1 MTTHMVGEY
10 SGQSRAERRLPGV
23 VPPRAEG
30 AGRIA
35 LIVAGVASLAL
46 APLSPAVTGIVHGVT
61 VVAIGVLLIC
71 GPRRQE
77 PLAWTRWLLVAALAA
92 VLVSELMLVAYQFLA
107 GSAPGSPW
115 AGDYVAFLY
124 TPLTIVGLL
133 LVPVARDGAGNRARA
148 ICDGLFAAGSLWFL
162 VAALVD
168 THLKYGFGAGEWSH
182 TATLIIAAGDVCVV
196 ATALTVLA
204 RCSTAVA
211 RTVGGIAAGITLIA
225 ADDIWRLVSGHS
237 GYSML
242 SVTLTQIGL
251 LLLLLT
257 AVLPPIR
264 SDRSLVRITKVRRRL
279 GVLPYVPM
287 LACVVVTL
295 GPILDGRGI
304 PGRQVLPA
312 TVMAIAIV
320 VRQYLTSRDREGLVD
335 ELQRR
340 ELALEAELRRD
351 ALTGLG
357 NRLSLMEHL
366 ATVLADRRLWPVAIA
381 VLDLNDFKFINDNHG
396 HVVGDEVLCCAAKR
410 LAAAVRERDHVVRL
424 GGDEFAVV
432 TTRMAER
439 HRERFAMRL
448 RGALTVPI
456 EVRNN
461 RFSISA
467 SIGIVIGEPPQ
478 TADELL
484 AHADAAM
491 YRAKDGKEARSTVA
505 FLDDQQRSEVRRH
518 LLIREAIAK
527 PELSQF
533 HVHYQ
538 PIIDMD
544 SGRIVAFESLLR
556 WHHPELGRIPPDV
569 FIPLAERAGTIG
581 LLGDHVLRS
590 AAGDLAR
597 MDWCHPDA
605 KVRMGVNVSPHQ
617 LTRPDFAERL
627 LAELGAEGLPPSR
640 LTLEVTEQ
648 AFAQNLRPIEIAVGA
663 LSKVGINIAVDDFGT
678 GYSTMRYL
686 QQLHPSILKID
697 RSFIAEV
704 TSNPASHKLV
714 SALTTMALTLG
725 LRIVAEGIET
735 EEQFAVLRGM
745 GCHLGQGFLFSPA
758 VPIGQAERLLD
769 ETPWAPALRRASA
782 G

>member
-1 MTTHMVGEY
+1 
-10 SGQSRAERRLPGV
+10 
-23 VPPRAEG
+23 
-30 AGRIA
+30 
-35 LIVAGVASLAL
+35 
-46 APLSPAVTGIVHGVT
+46 
-61 VVAIGVLLIC
+61 
-71 GPRRQE
+71 
-77 PLAWTRWLLVAALAA
+77 
-92 VLVSELMLVAYQFLA
+92 
-107 GSAPGSPW
+107 
-115 AGDYVAFLY
+115 
-124 TPLTIVGLL
+124 
-133 LVPVARDGAGNRARA
+133 
-148 ICDGLFAAGSLWFL
+148 
-162 VAALVD
+162 
-168 THLKYGFGAGEWSH
+168 
-182 TATLIIAAGDVCVV
+182 
-196 ATALTVLA
+196 
-204 RCSTAVA
+204 
-211 RTVGGIAAGITLIA
+211 
-225 ADDIWRLVSGHS
+225 
-237 GYSML
+237 
-242 SVTLTQIGL
+242 
-251 LLLLLT
+251 
-257 AVLPPIR
+257 
-264 SDRSLVRITKVRRRL
+264 
-279 GVLPYVPM
+279 
-287 LACVVVTL
+287 
-295 GPILDGRGI
+295 
-304 PGRQVLPA
+304 
-312 TVMAIAIV
+312 MAIAIV

-491 YRAKDGKEARSTVA
+491 YRAKDGKEAISTVA

-617 LTRPDFAERL
+617 LTHPDFAERL